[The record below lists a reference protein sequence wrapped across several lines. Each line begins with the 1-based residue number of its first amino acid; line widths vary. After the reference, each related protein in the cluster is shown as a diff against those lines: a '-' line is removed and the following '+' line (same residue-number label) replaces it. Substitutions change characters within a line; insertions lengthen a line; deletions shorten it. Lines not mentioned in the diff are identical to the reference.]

1 MKRRWVIF
9 SLGLALAGASF
20 ASRYDP
26 VVVKQQPQGA
36 ISGAEKQESGKDKGQ
51 EDLKAK
57 GKETGDILSIPVS
70 VNVRN
75 VSLTYFAS
83 LLSQYAKVPIV
94 LRDISYPQYV
104 QTGQGGQMQVSQAG
118 QSQTGPGG
126 QVQAQSEY
134 FTLSYYA
141 DGKPLYQVLDEI
153 TGMFDL
159 WWKYESGRIV
169 IYKYEAKVFNLR
181 LPFLQKK
188 ISEQNGSLSL
198 SYEREFIKN
207 LEASLQKLLRDSNS
221 KVSVDEMGNVY
232 VVGKP
237 SEVAAIENAISKI
250 NENFT
255 KPIPLKVKVYL
266 VSDSDF
272 VSLGIS
278 STITSGTTNATLNST
293 VANPIFSL
301 SVATR
306 HIVSQLDALAQKGKA
321 TLVEDNVLTALN
333 GQPMV
338 YSPIQKQRIIS
349 RFDLSYVSTTTTSSG
364 VSPYVATPTITMETE
379 DIQTGSMLIIVP
391 YFVSDDTIAVDLYRR
406 QDSLEKLD
414 TKKVDLAGYQ
424 NEVALPTVS
433 TRTNLNQTLLKK
445 GETLVLFSSAQ
456 TLEQFKDSGIPFLK
470 DIPVLGYLFSTK
482 EKTNELFRLV
492 ITMEFM

>member
-1 MKRRWVIF
+1 MRKGWVIF
-9 SLGLALAGASF
+9 SLALAGLSF
-20 ASRYDP
+20 AGRYEP
-26 VVVKQQPQGA
+26 VLVNQQPQNA
-36 ISGAEKQESGKDKGQ
+36 APAEELG
-51 EDLKAK
+51 KAK
-57 GKETGDILSIPVS
+57 EEVLSTPIS

-75 VSLTYFAS
+75 VSLTYLAS
-83 LLSQYAKVPIV
+83 LLSQHAKIPIV
-94 LRDISYPQYV
+94 LRDIAYPQQV
-104 QTGQGGQMQVSQAG
+104 AGGQQAAGLGQGG
-118 QSQTGPGG
+118 
-126 QVQAQSEY
+126 QAQSEY
-134 FTLSYYA
+134 FTLSYFS
-141 DGKPLYQVLDEI
+141 DGKPLSQVLDEI

-159 WWKYESGRIV
+159 WWRYEGGRIV
-169 IYKYEAKVFNLR
+169 IYKYESKVFNLR

-188 ISEQNGSLSL
+188 IDERNGSLTL
-198 SYEREFIKN
+198 AYQREFTKN

-237 SEVAAIENAISKI
+237 SEMMAIENAVSKI

-266 VSDSDF
+266 VSDRDF
-272 VSLGIS
+272 TSLGLS
-278 STITSGTTNATLNST
+278 FNITSGSVSSALSSA
-293 VANPIFSL
+293 VASPIFSL

-306 HIVSQLDALAQKGKA
+306 HIVAQLDALAQKGKA

-349 RFDLSYVSTTTTSSG
+349 QFDLSYVPPTTGSG
-364 VSPYVATPTITMETE
+364 TPATPTITMKTE

-391 YFVSDDTIAVDLYRR
+391 YFVSEDTIAVDLYRR
-406 QDSLEKLD
+406 QDSLDRLE
-414 TKKVDLAGYQ
+414 TKSVNLAGFQ
-424 NEVALPTVS
+424 NEVALPLVA
-433 TRTNLNQTLLKK
+433 TRTNINQTLLKK

-470 DIPVLGYLFSTK
+470 DIPIIGYLFSTK